1 MWRNLWQILKPL
13 LKNKYFVTALAF
25 VIWITVF
32 DENNLIERYK
42 LSRRIREYNKQIEH
56 YSNEIEQNNRKLK
69 ELKSNKENLEKF
81 AREEYL
87 MKKDD
92 EVLFVVVDD

>member
-25 VIWITVF
+25 VIWITIF